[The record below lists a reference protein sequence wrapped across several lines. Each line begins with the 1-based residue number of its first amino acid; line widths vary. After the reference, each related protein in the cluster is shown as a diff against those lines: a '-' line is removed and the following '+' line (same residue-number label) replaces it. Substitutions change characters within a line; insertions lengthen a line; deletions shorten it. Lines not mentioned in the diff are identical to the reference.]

1 MQDRKVIP
9 PRPLGRQY
17 FNCDVINP
25 HMLPLHQV
33 VSDEIV
39 SDEIVSDDDF
49 EEDSLFAKKTNK
61 CFNLNKDSNPM

>member
-1 MQDRKVIP
+1 
-9 PRPLGRQY
+9 
-17 FNCDVINP
+17 
-25 HMLPLHQV
+25 MLPLHQV

>member
-1 MQDRKVIP
+1 
-9 PRPLGRQY
+9 
-17 FNCDVINP
+17 
-25 HMLPLHQV
+25 MLPLHQV
-33 VSDEIV
+33 VSDEIVSDEIV